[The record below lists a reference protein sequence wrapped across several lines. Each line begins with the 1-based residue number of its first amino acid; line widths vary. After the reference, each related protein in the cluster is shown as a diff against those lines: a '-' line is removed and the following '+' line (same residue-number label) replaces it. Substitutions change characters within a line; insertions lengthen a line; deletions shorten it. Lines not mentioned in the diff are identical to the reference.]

1 MKRTHQLYIT
11 SLFVLLFATG
21 CKKYLDIPLPVDQ
34 VSAGAPYTNDN
45 GAAAVLNNILGEIT
59 SSSSLTG
66 STGFPLRSGLYTDE
80 LQNATPQSDYVA
92 YYTNGLQS
100 NFTGA
105 IWSYFFDQLY
115 AINLAVEG
123 ISNASPTALL
133 KKNQWLG
140 EALFLRALMHF
151 YLVNLFGEVPVVTS
165 SDFRTNNTLGR
176 SARSDVYAQIIADL
190 KEAQNLLTTEYRNA
204 DGNVTTTDRARP
216 NKLAATAFLAR
227 VYLYV
232 GDWAGAEAQATILI
246 NNTATYQ
253 LVPPAQTF
261 LASSKE
267 AIWGLAPPA
276 VGNFVRDAGAYIITA
291 GRTPF
296 QSGLAAS
303 LSASLVNAFEVGDNR
318 YTNWVGT
325 SVVPA
330 SGSTP
335 ATTYYF
341 ANKYKVKSTVATPT
355 EYLMVLRLAEQYL
368 IRAEARL
375 GRNDLNGAKADL
387 DVVRTRAGL
396 TGTTAVTTDQI
407 RDAIL
412 NERRIEFFTEWGNRM
427 FDLRRTNK
435 LDGVM
440 TIEAPKKGGTWSSF
454 KQWWPIL
461 TNDTQVN
468 PNLQQTPGYQ

>member
-11 SLFVLLFATG
+11 SLLVLLCATG
-21 CKKYLDIPLPVDQ
+21 CKKYLDIPLPVNQ
-34 VSAGAPYTNDN
+34 VSAGSPYTNDN
-45 GAAAVLNNILGEIT
+45 GVSAVLNNILGEI
-59 SSSSLTG
+59 SSSSAFTAQ
-66 STGFPLRSGLYTDE
+66 TGFPLRSGLYTDE
-80 LQNATPQSDYVA
+80 LLNATPSTDYVA
-92 YYTNGLQS
+92 FYLNGLQGT
-100 NFTGA
+100 NTGA
-105 IWSYFFDQLY
+105 IWSGLYEHLY

-123 ISNASPTALL
+123 INNAAPTALL
-133 KKNQWLG
+133 KRDQWLG

-151 YLVNLFGEVPVVTS
+151 YLVNLFGDVPIVTS
-165 SDFRTNNTLGR
+165 SDIRTNNTKGR
-176 SARSDVYAQIIADL
+176 SPAAEVYAQIVADI
-190 KEAQNLLTTEYRNA
+190 KEAQNLLSTEYRNA
-204 DGNVTTTDRARP
+204 DGVATTTDRARP
-216 NKLAATAFLAR
+216 NKLAATALLAR
-227 VYLYV
+227 VYLYMQ
-232 GDWAGAEAQATILI
+232 DWANAEAQAATLI
-246 NNTATYQ
+246 NNTATFQ

-261 LASSKE
+261 LTASKE
-267 AIWGLAPPA
+267 AIWGLAPPTP
-276 VGNFVRDAGAYIITA
+276 GNFVRDAGAYIIA
-291 GRTPF
+291 PGRTPF
-296 QSGLAAS
+296 QSSLVAS
-303 LSASLVNAFEVGDNR
+303 LSASLINAFEAGDSR
-318 YTNWVGT
+318 YTSWVGT

-341 ANKYKVKSTVATPT
+341 ANKYKVKATVAAPT

-396 TGTTAVTTDQI
+396 TGTTAVTVDQI

-412 NERRIEFFTEWGNRM
+412 HERRIEFFTEWGNRL

-435 LDGVM
+435 LDGIM
-440 TIEAPKKGGTWSSF
+440 TIEAPKKGSTWSSF